1 MNKKLL
7 LWSIVV
13 ALGGFLFG
21 VDVAVISGAE
31 QEIKKVWGLS
41 DVMHG
46 IAIGIALYGTVVGA
60 LTGGMPASKFGR
72 KKTLIWIGIF
82 YLVSAIG
89 SAVTRDVY
97 VFMAFRFL
105 GGLAIGAS
113 SV

>member
-21 VDVAVISGAE
+21 IDVAVISGAE

-41 DVMHG
+41 DVMHV
-46 IAIGIALYGTVVGA
+46 IAIGVAIYGTVIGA
-60 LTGGMPASKFGR
+60 LTGGIPASRFGR
-72 KKTLIWIGIF
+72 KKTLIMIGVF

-89 SAVTRDVY
+89 SAIANDVY
-97 VFMAFRFL
+97 TFMAFRFL
-105 GGLAIGAS
+105 GG
-113 SV
+113 